1 VDDKVNMTKLIVQ
14 EGVTFKEED
23 ATEIL
28 RTILQLQREFP
39 DNKLEEIVFQRGIK
53 NNANSNTF

>member
-1 VDDKVNMTKLIVQ
+1 MDDKVNMTKLIVQ
-14 EGVTFKEED
+14 EGVTFKEEE

-53 NNANSNTF
+53 NENTNQQ